1 MSENKPENAG
11 QPGSPSSPSASP
23 APSGASPSGAI
34 SGSGAPSGAGSG
46 GTTGG
51 PSGAS
56 SGTSSGA
63 PSGAS
68 FKPAEPPADPA
79 ALLPLSHEDSIQSP
93 IKDVKTRSAASEAAA
108 EEAAVRSS
116 TDDPDSASAVTPADP
131 QAARQRD
138 AAEARSAAAASTA
151 SQEAA
156 VHDKA
161 AREARVHA
169 TPAEPQAAPQHQ
181 TTLSGSEPLTGEA
194 MSSTDADSTA
204 SVPEAPA
211 ASTARPAGAPPPGFG
226 AAPDFSAS
234 NPPPPNALPPSPPR
248 YLKQNDSAWTVFGR
262 IIAARARQLF
272 DRAGQRITQRT
283 LRIGVSARIF
293 HPEPGA
299 KGLRGKTL
307 QYLEESIAHWVM
319 SRDVLVFM
327 IPTVGHQGMLHPSN
341 IRLRDYAK
349 HLDGLLLQG
358 GADVSPQSYAES
370 ATSHEWPGDRVRDMY
385 ELELLHEFI
394 ESGKPV
400 LGVCRGCQLINV
412 AFGGTLYQD
421 IATDVP
427 TAGAHVNENYDQ
439 HRHGIHFPDGST
451 LANMFPGRRD
461 AIVNSIHH
469 QAVKTLGRDLNI
481 EAVSASDGIIE
492 AVRYR
497 RAPFVM
503 GVQWHPEFHRAGGP
517 ELLDCTPLLDTFLR
531 VARETRF

>member
-11 QPGSPSSPSASP
+11 ATGTPQATP
-23 APSGASPSGAI
+23 ATPV
-34 SGSGAPSGAGSG
+34 
-46 GTTGG
+46 
-51 PSGAS
+51 
-56 SGTSSGA
+56 
-63 PSGAS
+63 
-68 FKPAEPPADPA
+68 EPVA
-79 ALLPLSHEDSIQSP
+79 ALAPSHEDAIQSAA
-93 IKDVKTRSAASEAAA
+93 KDTSPAAA
-108 EEAAVRSS
+108 EATVRSS
-116 TDDPDSASAVTPADP
+116 TDDPLSASAVTPEDP
-131 QAARQRD
+131 RSARLRD
-138 AAEARSAAAASTA
+138 AAEARSAAAESTA
-151 SQEAA
+151 RQEAA
-156 VHDKA
+156 AHE
-161 AREARVHA
+161 REARRARATTLKREPVVKPTVA
-169 TPAEPQAAPQHQ
+169 AGEPRAGSFGAAELATDDEIATGETPAPTTRAP
-181 TTLSGSEPLTGEA
+181 GS
-194 MSSTDADSTA
+194 
-204 SVPEAPA
+204 
-211 ASTARPAGAPPPGFG
+211 PPPGFG
-226 AAPDFSAS
+226 AAPDFSAT

-248 YLKQNDSAWTVFGR
+248 YLRQSDSAWSVFGR

-307 QYLEESIAHWVM
+307 QYLEESVAHWVM

-358 GADVSPQSYAES
+358 GADLSPQSYQEIAS
-370 ATSHEWPGDRVRDMY
+370 SPEWPGDRVRDMY

-427 TAGAHVNENYDQ
+427 TANAHVNEEYDQ
-439 HRHGIHFPDGST
+439 HRHGVHFPDGST
-451 LANMFPGRRD
+451 LLNMFPGRRD

>member
-1 MSENKPENAG
+1 MSENKPTNPGTPAAASAG
-11 QPGSPSSPSASP
+11 TPGATPSSTDLP
-23 APSGASPSGAI
+23 
-34 SGSGAPSGAGSG
+34 
-46 GTTGG
+46 
-51 PSGAS
+51 
-56 SGTSSGA
+56 GTSSPDAQSA
-63 PSGAS
+63 PAGSSTA
-68 FKPAEPPADPA
+68 PA
-79 ALLPLSHEDSIQSP
+79 AAP
-93 IKDVKTRSAASEAAA
+93 EAAA
-108 EEAAVRSS
+108 RAS
-116 TDDPDSASAVTPADP
+116 TDDPRSASTVTPAATP
-131 QAARQRD
+131 KTRQQLD
-138 AAEARSAAAASTA
+138 AAEARAAAVQATA
-151 SQEAA
+151 KQEAA
-156 VHDKA
+156 VHD
-161 AREARVHA
+161 RDRTSRTG
-169 TPAEPQAAPQHQ
+169 TPASSAGATAGASPASAETTGATETTGTAGATGTAAGAAP
-181 TTLSGSEPLTGEA
+181 
-194 MSSTDADSTA
+194 
-204 SVPEAPA
+204 APG
-211 ASTARPAGAPPPGFG
+211 TPPPGFTSQ
-226 AAPDFSAS
+226 PDFATF
-234 NPPPPNALPPSPPR
+234 NPPPASSLPPSAPR
-248 YLKQNDSAWTVFGR
+248 YLKHNDSAWTVFGR

-299 KGLRGKTL
+299 RGLRGKTL

-319 SRDVLVFM
+319 SRDVIVFM

-358 GADVSPQSYAES
+358 GADVSPQSYEEA
-370 ATSHEWPGDRVRDMY
+370 ATRPEWPGDRVRDMY
-385 ELELLHEFI
+385 ELELLHEFV

-412 AFGGTLYQD
+412 AFGGSLYQD

-427 TAGAHVNENYDQ
+427 TAGVHVSEQYDQ
-439 HRHGIHFPDGST
+439 HRHAVHFPDGST
-451 LANMFPGRRD
+451 LANMFPGRRE

-481 EAVSASDGIIE
+481 EAVSAADGIIE

>member
-1 MSENKPENAG
+1 MSENNSDNAG
-11 QPGSPSSPSASP
+11 TPGTPSPSTSQSGAAGSPSSPAPSSTPSAPTPTPTPAREAKEAASTDSPESASNVTP
-23 APSGASPSGAI
+23 ENAAAAQRRDAEQARASA
-34 SGSGAPSGAGSG
+34 AQ
-46 GTTGG
+46 
-51 PSGAS
+51 AS
-56 SGTSSGA
+56 AQQEAAARVQSVVSNAERAAATA
-63 PSGAS
+63 AS
-68 FKPAEPPADPA
+68 ANPPAA
-79 ALLPLSHEDSIQSP
+79 
-93 IKDVKTRSAASEAAA
+93 SAASGATSGAADAAA
-108 EEAAVRSS
+108 KAPAGGE
-116 TDDPDSASAVTPADP
+116 PDGTLGASAKKD
-131 QAARQRD
+131 
-138 AAEARSAAAASTA
+138 
-151 SQEAA
+151 
-156 VHDKA
+156 
-161 AREARVHA
+161 
-169 TPAEPQAAPQHQ
+169 
-181 TTLSGSEPLTGEA
+181 
-194 MSSTDADSTA
+194 
-204 SVPEAPA
+204 
-211 ASTARPAGAPPPGFG
+211 GAPPPGFG
-226 AAPDFSAS
+226 SAPDFSAS
-234 NPPPPNALPPSPPR
+234 NPPPASAYPPGPPA
-248 YLKQNDSAWTVFGR
+248 YLKHNDSAWSVFGR
-262 IIAARARQLF
+262 IIAAHARQIF
-272 DRAGQRITQRT
+272 DRAGRRITQRT

-299 KGLRGKTL
+299 RGLRGKTL

-358 GADVSPQSYAES
+358 GADVSPQSYAEV
-370 ATSHEWPGDRVRDMY
+370 ATRPEWPGDRVRDMY
-385 ELELLHEFI
+385 ELELLHEFV

-427 TAGAHVNENYDQ
+427 TAGVHVNEHYDQ
-439 HRHGIHFPDGST
+439 HRHSIHFPEGST
-451 LANMFPGRRD
+451 LVNMFPGRRE

-469 QAVKTLGRDLNI
+469 QAVNQLGRDLNI
-481 EAVSASDGIIE
+481 EAVSGTDGIIE

>member
-1 MSENKPENAG
+1 MNENKPENAG
-11 QPGSPSSPSASP
+11 KPGSPSSPP
-23 APSGASPSGAI
+23 ATP
-34 SGSGAPSGAGSG
+34 
-46 GTTGG
+46 
-51 PSGAS
+51 AS
-56 SGTSSGA
+56 STPLTPSTSSGA
-63 PSGAS
+63 TPGAS
-68 FKPAEPPADPA
+68 KSDTVPPEPA
-79 ALLPLSHEDSIQSP
+79 ASLPLSHEDSIQSP
-93 IKDVKTRSAASEAAA
+93 IKDVVTPSAASPAA
-108 EEAAVRSS
+108 EEAAARSS
-116 TDDPDSASAVTPADP
+116 TDDPDSASTVTPTDP
-131 QAARQRD
+131 QTARQRD
-138 AAEARSAAAASTA
+138 AAEARSSAAASIAQQEAEVHERAARKAGQAYKSPVARPSTLESSEPLAGELSAPVDEAALAEQEVKAEEAAAAASRA
-151 SQEAA
+151 
-156 VHDKA
+156 
-161 AREARVHA
+161 
-169 TPAEPQAAPQHQ
+169 
-181 TTLSGSEPLTGEA
+181 GS
-194 MSSTDADSTA
+194 
-204 SVPEAPA
+204 
-211 ASTARPAGAPPPGFG
+211 PPPGFG
-226 AAPDFSAS
+226 AAPDFTAT

-248 YLKQNDSAWTVFGR
+248 YLKQSDSAWTVFGR

-358 GADVSPQSYAES
+358 GADVSPQSYAEQS
-370 ATSHEWPGDRVRDMY
+370 TSPEWPGDRVRDMY

-439 HRHGIHFPDGST
+439 HRHSIHFPDGST
-451 LANMFPGRRD
+451 LANMFPGRRE

-469 QAVKTLGRDLNI
+469 QAVKTIGRDLNI

>member
-1 MSENKPENAG
+1 MKDVVSKAQE
-11 QPGSPSSPSASP
+11 
-23 APSGASPSGAI
+23 
-34 SGSGAPSGAGSG
+34 
-46 GTTGG
+46 GTT
-51 PSGAS
+51 
-56 SGTSSGA
+56 T
-63 PSGAS
+63 
-68 FKPAEPPADPA
+68 PA
-79 ALLPLSHEDSIQSP
+79 APVEAPPSTVRSTALPDDAPAHTQ
-93 IKDVKTRSAASEAAA
+93 VASDAA

-116 TDDPDSASAVTPADP
+116 TDDPDSASAVTPTDP
-131 QAARQRD
+131 QTARQRD
-138 AAEARSAAAASTA
+138 AAEARSSAAASTA
-151 SQEAA
+151 KQEAA
-156 VHDKA
+156 VHE
-161 AREARVHA
+161 REARHGGARFEHA
-169 TPAEPQAAPQHQ
+169 AATRTVPPVAP
-181 TTLSGSEPLTGEA
+181 TLSSSDPVAGELTTTVDVEDVVENEGGAGS
-194 MSSTDADSTA
+194 A
-204 SVPEAPA
+204 S
-211 ASTARPAGAPPPGFG
+211 RPAGAPPPGFG
-226 AAPDFSAS
+226 AAPDFTAT

-358 GADVSPQSYAES
+358 GADVSPQSYAEA